1 VTAATLGDTH
11 ITVIADPFDAKAYL
25 SLFLE
30 GVATRIQTGMAVRTF
45 LCERLG
51 LNPSY
56 VSEQITTVFLNGSVV
71 EPETLEQ
78 APSSREG
85 LVSFAVLT
93 ETMRTDSI

>member
-51 LNPSY
+51 LNPSC

-71 EPETLEQ
+71 EPETLRNFGEEV
-78 APSSREG
+78 SKTSVR
-85 LVSFAVLT
+85 LVKKHD
-93 ETMRTDSI
+93 EEE